1 MKTNPVFSSINFLR
15 RNLWIK
21 HHMFTDVFARFI
33 FIIDLTRYYTNV
45 RGVYQFDRWLA
56 LGARGCGF
64 ESRHPDHNL
73 FLISII
79 YVNNDSRTVL
89 CP

>member
-21 HHMFTDVFARFI
+21 HHMFTDVFVRFI

-45 RGVYQFDRWLA
+45 RGVYQFDKTRPFIYFL
-56 LGARGCGF
+56 F
-64 ESRHPDHNL
+64 EVILYES
-73 FLISII
+73 
-79 YVNNDSRTVL
+79 
-89 CP
+89 